1 MGRVKELSTIVDE
14 LRQCGERL
22 IGIADE
28 ITALFESAPES
39 DSTAAADKN
48 TAATVADAAEAE
60 VQAAAEVLTEITQA
74 AEEPSEVPWDEAG
87 DPVKVMPEVPA
98 QKPLTLEEVRA
109 VLAEKS
115 RAGHTA
121 EIRELLKRHGADR
134 LSAVDP
140 HEYRALLAEAEV
152 IGNV

>member
-1 MGRVKELSTIVDE
+1 MGRVKELSTMVDE

-39 DSTAAADKN
+39 DGAVEE
-48 TAATVADAAEAE
+48 TV
-60 VQAAAEVLTEITQA
+60 TA
-74 AEEPSEVPWDEAG
+74 AEEPTEVPWDEAG

-98 QKPLTLEEVRA
+98 ERPLTLEEVRA

-121 EIRELLKRHGADR
+121 EVRELLKRHGADR
-134 LSAVDP
+134 LSAIDP
-140 HEYRALLAEAEV
+140 SEYRALLAEAEV
-152 IGNV
+152 IGNA